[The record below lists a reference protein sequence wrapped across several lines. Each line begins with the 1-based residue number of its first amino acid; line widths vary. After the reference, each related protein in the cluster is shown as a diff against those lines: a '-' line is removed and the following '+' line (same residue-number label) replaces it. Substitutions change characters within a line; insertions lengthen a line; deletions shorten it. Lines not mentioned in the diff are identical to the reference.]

1 MLLVG
6 IDVHAM
12 RTVFG
17 LTTVEARVTSTFSCT
32 ARSGRVMTIFIVRG
46 QCHTS
51 QVLRSSVKRLSDR
64 QMDQLTEY
72 IV

>member
-1 MLLVG
+1 MRLVG
-6 IDVHAM
+6 IHVHAM

-32 ARSGRVMTIFIVRG
+32 ARSERVMTAFIVRG
-46 QCHTS
+46 QCHAS
-51 QVLRSSVKRLSDR
+51 QVSGSSVRRLSDCQR
-64 QMDQLTEY
+64 DQSTEY